1 MRITELFIEFH
12 VHLLHI
18 SKNVLYNRPISTQFC
33 IVMFLLN
40 TVTFFCLIPS
50 LYWFFWSY
58 TITLLYKLTG
68 SEVTKKHIV
77 NINYTIDD
85 NPVVMFVYLI
95 KWNISERTI
104 QLDLN
109 TTYVIF
115 CLVFLK
121 IFITKP
127 TPHVSYS

>member
-1 MRITELFIEFH
+1 MRIPELFIEFH

-18 SKNVLYNRPISTQFC
+18 SKNVLYNRPLSTQFC

-95 KWNISERTI
+95 K
-104 QLDLN
+104 
-109 TTYVIF
+109 
-115 CLVFLK
+115 
-121 IFITKP
+121 
-127 TPHVSYS
+127 